1 MSVLVGGK
9 HESCH
14 LSNKH
19 ARTCIYTCG
28 VRAGPSGWT
37 LNNLKASLCVS
48 VAMVVQVIGVTIGHH
63 CFPRLED
70 FRAMSHLVGV
80 PSVSPRSRY
89 QRRSER
95 LVRMVCGLPA
105 HPGNASSVIPRPS
118 SNPLANASSSS
129 VPVAG
134 ATKGPAKMPNAA
146 SAYAIRRPFVVPAR
160 MDRASSV
167 AQPGLACRS
176 PSVLPTQDGRS
187 FACEGV
193 PLDPG
198 TQALWVPAAT
208 AAKAAIAAVAACAPS
223 MQAHTAAVATATAV
237 FIVVAHEQDSLSQQQ
252 LCPRGVTR
260 PRSCA
265 SLCGCGHIGC
275 DDCSPSGALFQ
286 NRRKI
291 TRLW

>member
-1 MSVLVGGK
+1 
-9 HESCH
+9 
-14 LSNKH
+14 
-19 ARTCIYTCG
+19 
-28 VRAGPSGWT
+28 
-37 LNNLKASLCVS
+37 
-48 VAMVVQVIGVTIGHH
+48 
-63 CFPRLED
+63 
-70 FRAMSHLVGV
+70 MSHPVGV

-134 ATKGPAKMPNAA
+134 ATEGPAKMPNAA